1 MFQIEPLSVEG
12 RGRSMDVIDAGRECG
27 KSLSPVRAPALLAKG
42 LSLLAENGLDVGAM
56 LDLLDSPPECLFIQ
70 EKLILRLLPGIS

>member
-12 RGRSMDVIDAGRECG
+12 RGSSVDATDAGREFG
-27 KSLSPVRAPALLAKG
+27 ESLSPVRAPALLAKG
-42 LSLLAENGLDVGAM
+42 LSFLAENALEVGAM
-56 LDLLDSPPECLFIQ
+56 PDLLDSPRFIQ